1 MKIKIVL
8 PFLVIFAILSSCKKE
23 VAKVP
28 NRLIEKDKMVNI
40 MYDMAVLDA
49 MRNQNPSLLDS
60 FKNNSNAYIY
70 KKHKIDSVQF
80 AQSNI
85 YYAADFKAYK
95 KLYEQVKNRL
105 EKEKTS
111 TEAIIKAEKK
121 KADLLAKK
129 NKKLKEK
136 QKADSIKKIKITASK
151 IKKKLNKKEKA
162 DSIKKAKSQVEKN
175 RIKREVDSLNNIL
188 LLKQNRKYKLN

>member
-1 MKIKIVL
+1 MKIRLVL
-8 PFLVIFAILSSCKKE
+8 PFLVIFAILLSCKKE
-23 VAKVP
+23 IAKVP
-28 NRLIEKDKMVNI
+28 NRLIEKEKMVNI

-95 KLYEQVKNRL
+95 KLYEQVKIRL

-111 TEAIIKAEKK
+111 TEAIIRAEKK
-121 KADLLAKK
+121 KADLLVKK
-129 NKKLKEK
+129 NKKLK
-136 QKADSIKKIKITASK
+136 
-151 IKKKLNKKEKA
+151 LKKEA
-162 DSIKKAKSQVEKN
+162 DSIKKAK
-175 RIKREVDSLNNIL
+175 RETAKQKMKKEMDSLKKIVAEEKKRRVQIKN
-188 LLKQNRKYKLN
+188 